1 MATMRNIEETHATSC
16 CCCCETGKNFTS
28 YTTTYLFIILAKTFY
43 CWNPDGIEG
52 RPVAQTAAAFFLG
65 I

>member
-16 CCCCETGKNFTS
+16 CCCETGKNFTS
-28 YTTTYLFIILAKTFY
+28 YTTTSSTTVYLFILAKT
-43 CWNPDGIEG
+43 DGIEG
-52 RPVAQTAAAFFLG
+52 IPVAQQTAAAFCLG

>member
-1 MATMRNIEETHATSC
+1 MRLPAAAA
-16 CCCCETGKNFTS
+16 KNREKLHFLHN
-28 YTTTYLFIILAKTFY
+28 YLFIILAKTFY
-43 CWNPDGIEG
+43 CWPDLGYRRG

>member
-16 CCCCETGKNFTS
+16 CCCETGKKLHFLHN
-28 YTTTYLFIILAKTFY
+28 YLFIILAKTFY